1 MTGVLMLPALAI
13 AAVGLIVDP
22 RLITGA
28 PAWLKPAKFALS
40 IAIYVFTL
48 AWMFTFIPGFKK
60 TRRIVGWVTAIVM
73 VLELSIISLQAWRGT
88 TRHFNFSTR
97 LNAALFAVMGMAIVL
112 QTVASIAIAI
122 ALWREKFEDQA
133 LGWALRLAMII
144 TIIGA
149 FSGGLMTRPTTD
161 QLAAAHAGQAM
172 PLMGAHT
179 VGAPDGGAGIPGTGW
194 SVEHGDLRIPH
205 FIGLHALQALPL
217 FAWVLRRR
225 RLPADSKVR
234 LTLTA
239 AGSYLALFAI
249 LLAQALRGQPVL
261 NPDALTMETLGVW
274 AAVTAICAWR
284 SVARVQTVGTL
295 ELV

>member
-1 MTGVLMLPALAI
+1 MGCYIDVDDVHIGRKLPLLKRLWKTDVPLTMTGVLMLPALAI

-161 QLAAAHAGQAM
+161 QLAAAH
-172 PLMGAHT
+172 
-179 VGAPDGGAGIPGTGW
+179 GGAYRRRAG
-194 SVEHGDLRIPH
+194 
-205 FIGLHALQALPL
+205 
-217 FAWVLRRR
+217 RRR
-225 RLPADSKVR
+225 RNPRNRLERRARRLADPPFHRPAR
-234 LTLTA
+234 A
-239 AGSYLALFAI
+239 AGASLV
-249 LLAQALRGQPVL
+249 RMG
-261 NPDALTMETLGVW
+261 
-274 AAVTAICAWR
+274 AAAPAA
-284 SVARVQTVGTL
+284 ARRF
-295 ELV
+295 